1 MTTATNRPADDGLE
15 DRLAAAFDRAVAR
28 ATLDVQN
35 GAVAVGPLR
44 DRRQPRRT
52 WRLALATAI
61 GLAGVALLLGVV
73 RLPQVQPLPVGA
85 SATPSSVA
93 SPVATAP
100 VPSSGAVN
108 STVYPVGSGA
118 AERISAAFDGTE
130 FVVSGWILGSEPACP
145 IPSTLSW
152 DTCPAIRL
160 HPSMGGGPGIDV
172 YRIDGPTAPLV
183 DPLFARPVTVR
194 VHTHDVACGTPTC
207 RGLAVLTE
215 YVAIGPEQ
223 LPSVAPET
231 QIPLVSE
238 ADAIATAVA
247 AAGGSP
253 LDYFVMGVAAG
264 PVGQTAPLWPE
275 VDANRTVWT
284 VTLRRAEFVPVVVE
298 ERTFVVDDQTGVML
312 GTSTMTRSATPL
324 PVAGT
329 VIPDQLDGVA
339 VATSETAG
347 TAIGRLKGS
356 LLVGG
361 WIQGI
366 DRRVC
371 DASATPA
378 TALDWSPCVALWLH
392 PDSGGGAPIEID
404 VPADVRASLPQP
416 ADGASVPIVLQ
427 VHGIDLTWGAPGVG
441 LGQQSGRVAR
451 VDGVVWTGAT
461 VRSTSM
467 GTAPA
472 GVSLAAARTAA
483 SFYKDHYNQT
493 FAYGVPMT
501 LGAFEAIF
509 GGAPSGPGTTKDT
522 WVWVLFYT
530 DGTSTA
536 RSAGAVVIRL
546 VDGQPVV
553 GMSSLP

>member
-1 MTTATNRPADDGLE
+1 MTTATNRPPDDGLE

-35 GAVAVGPLR
+35 GAVVVGPLGG
-44 DRRQPRRT
+44 RRQLRRA
-52 WRLALATAI
+52 WRPVLATAI
-61 GLAGVALLLGVV
+61 GLAGVALLLGVM
-73 RLPQVQPLPVGA
+73 RLPQAQPTAVGA

-100 VPSSGAVN
+100 VPSSGAVD

-118 AERISAAFDGTE
+118 AERIKTTFDSTAV
-130 FVVSGWILGSEPACP
+130 VVSGWILGSESVCP
-145 IPSTLSW
+145 FSSSVSW

-160 HPSMGGGPGIDV
+160 HPSMGGGPGIDI

-183 DPLFARPVTVR
+183 DLQFARPVTVR
-194 VHTHDVACGTPTC
+194 VHTHDAACATDAC

-223 LPSVAPET
+223 LISPAPD
-231 QIPLVSE
+231 PLPAQVLE
-238 ADAIATAVA
+238 EEAIATAVG

-253 LDYFVMGVAAG
+253 LDYFVVRAVDG
-264 PVGQTAPLWPE
+264 PVGQTPPVWPE
-275 VDANRTVWT
+275 VDANRTAWT
-284 VTLRRAEFVPVVVE
+284 VTLRRTEFVPVVVE
-298 ERTFVVDDQTGVML
+298 EWTFVVDAQPGALL
-312 GTSTMTRSATPL
+312 GSSTVTRSATPL
-324 PVAGT
+324 PPSGIA
-329 VIPDQLDGVA
+329 IPDQLDGVP
-339 VATSETAG
+339 VATSEGA
-347 TAIGRLKGS
+347 ARSIGSSNES

-366 DRRVC
+366 DRRIC
-371 DASATPA
+371 DANATPA

-392 PDSGGGAPIEID
+392 PDSTGGTPIEID
-404 VPADVRASLPQP
+404 VLADVRATLAQP
-416 ADGASVPIVLQ
+416 AEGTSIPVVLQ
-427 VHGIDLTWGAPGVG
+427 VHGTDLTWGVAGVG

-451 VDGVVWTGAT
+451 LDGVVWTGAN
-461 VRSTSM
+461 VMSTTM
-467 GTAPA
+467 GRAPA
-472 GVSLAAARTAA
+472 GVSLAKAKAAAT
-483 SFYKDHYNQT
+483 FYKDHYQQT

-509 GGAPSGPGTTKDT
+509 GGAPSGPGTTKAT

-536 RSAGAVVIRL
+536 RSAGAVVVQL
-546 VDGQPVV
+546 ADGQPVV
-553 GMSSLP
+553 GLSSLP